1 MPNDLRAH
9 QLQAKINRKKT
20 ANLEAVDSAATII
33 QTCKMMVSHYASFCW
48 YSYKTCPTPLPRS
61 TNTLPAISHSSI
73 WN

>member
-33 QTCKMMVSHYASFCW
+33 QTCKMMVSHYASFC
-48 YSYKTCPTPLPRS
+48 
-61 TNTLPAISHSSI
+61 
-73 WN
+73 